1 MTIDDK
7 VKDKK
12 LKDNI
17 NKEASKVSAV
27 FLVKIEELWISYRWR
42 NITSKSKSD
51 YRPSQV
57 YIFPSKK
64 SLWKKTKKK
73 RLKTKEKIKVNWSNF
88 PKKAKK

>member
-27 FLVKIEELWISYRWR
+27 FLVKIEEL
-42 NITSKSKSD
+42 
-51 YRPSQV
+51 
-57 YIFPSKK
+57 
-64 SLWKKTKKK
+64 
-73 RLKTKEKIKVNWSNF
+73 
-88 PKKAKK
+88 